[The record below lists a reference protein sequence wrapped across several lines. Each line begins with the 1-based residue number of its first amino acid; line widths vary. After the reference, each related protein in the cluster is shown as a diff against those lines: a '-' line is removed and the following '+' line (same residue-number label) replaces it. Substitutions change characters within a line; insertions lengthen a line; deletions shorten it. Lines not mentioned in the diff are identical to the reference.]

1 MKLINCPLNGPRN
14 AQEFVCAGEV
24 KNEPV
29 QDAAIGTWADY
40 VFLEN
45 NLQGVV
51 HEWWCHI
58 ASNYWF
64 IVTRDTKTEEIIAT
78 NAPAVFF
85 AGQEPGADDE

>member
-29 QDAAIGTWADY
+29 QDA
-40 VFLEN
+40 
-45 NLQGVV
+45 
-51 HEWWCHI
+51 
-58 ASNYWF
+58 
-64 IVTRDTKTEEIIAT
+64 DTKTEEFIAT